1 MDRFSWISSSTQLQ
15 AGELLVLQQRGLRIY
30 DGENKVGRTH
40 TFVNF
45 LKHLHPIH
53 KRMTSKDILL
63 KSTAVRMKLISS
75 VYHEPS
81 FHFVRKFLIIQI
93 TLAWLTLADDLFH
106 SCFRF
111 CKTHN
116 LFRVDENSL
125 EQCCAAHIV
134 QCCQ

>member
-45 LKHLHPIH
+45 QKHLHPIH

-81 FHFVRKFLIIQI
+81 FHFVRKFLII
-93 TLAWLTLADDLFH
+93 
-106 SCFRF
+106 
-111 CKTHN
+111 
-116 LFRVDENSL
+116 
-125 EQCCAAHIV
+125 
-134 QCCQ
+134 